1 MTYQPDTL
9 ALHAGQA
16 PDPTT
21 NARAVP
27 IYATTSYVFND
38 TQHAA
43 DLFGL
48 RVFGNIYTRIMNP
61 TSDVFEKRIAELE
74 GGVAALA
81 VASGQAATTLSIL
94 NLARSGD
101 NLVSSQTLYGGTY
114 NLFEYTLPKLG
125 IKTRFVDI
133 HNLDQVRA
141 AIDDGTRL
149 LFVETIGNP
158 RLDVPNFEALADIAH
173 AAGIPLVVDNT
184 FGAAGTLS
192 RPIDYGADI
201 LVHSAT
207 KWIGGHGTAIGGVVV
222 DAGRFDWA
230 SPSSR
235 KRFPEFTTPDPSYHG
250 LVYTEAFGPA
260 AFIIKLRVQLL
271 RDLGPA
277 LSPFN
282 SFLFLQGVE
291 TLPLRIQRH
300 SSNALEI
307 ARWLAQ
313 DKRVEWVSYPGLE
326 THPEHKNATK
336 YLKGGFGGVLT
347 FGVKG
352 GHAVARALI
361 DRVKLFSLLANV
373 GDAKS
378 LIIHPASTTHEQL
391 TPEQQRATGV
401 TPELVRLSVGLED
414 VRDLIADL
422 DQALGEQVG
431 SQESRVSGRELAA
444 GRR

>member
-1 MTYQPDTL
+1 MPLHPETL
-9 ALHAGQA
+9 AIHAGQV

-21 NARAVP
+21 NSRAVP

-81 VASGQAATTLSIL
+81 VASGQAATTLTVL
-94 NLARSGD
+94 NLSTAGD

-114 NLFEYTLPKLG
+114 NLFTHTLPKWG
-125 IKTRFVDI
+125 VTTRFVDI
-133 HNLDQVRA
+133 HSLDAVRA

-173 AAGIPLVVDNT
+173 QAGIPLVVDNT
-184 FGAAGTLS
+184 FGAATLS
-192 RPIDYGADI
+192 RPIEYGADI
-201 LVHSAT
+201 IVHSAT

-222 DAGRFDWA
+222 DAGRFDWNSA
-230 SPSSR
+230 ESR
-235 KRFPEFTTPDPSYHG
+235 RRFPEFSSPDPTYHG

-282 SFLFLQGVE
+282 SFLFLQGLE
-291 TLPLRIQRH
+291 TLPLRIRRH
-300 SSNALEI
+300 SENALALAE
-307 ARWLAQ
+307 WLEK
-313 DKRVEWVSYPGLE
+313 DSRVEWVSYPGLPS
-326 THPEHKNATK
+326 HPEHQNARK
-336 YLKGGFGGVLT
+336 YLQGGFGGVLS

-352 GHAVARALI
+352 GPAAAQSLI
-361 DRVKLFSLLANV
+361 DRTRLFSLLANV

-391 TPEQQRATGV
+391 TPEEQRATGTV
-401 TPELVRLSVGLED
+401 PELVRISAGLEN
-414 VRDLIADL
+414 VADLIADL
-422 DQALGEQVG
+422 DQALEPV
-431 SQESRVSGRELAA
+431 SQRTSSDQTLTAAASG
-444 GRR
+444 